1 MPQKC
6 PFLKLKILPIL
17 SPKNGSFV
25 DLIWRLLNPG
35 RRQLWRRVLPM
46 PFVERRRG
54 RSRRPRKRK
63 SCCVG
68 SVKFR
73 FQVVNRI
80 LSPAVAAVETSAQS
94 FKSFVRNDVVV
105 VVVVCRRRP
114 KTQELLELLYLFLFI
129 LFLLSLLLFCCLNCC
144 SYLIFFALIL
154 FVAVVNTMQ
163 PTFLPL
169 NIQSQTKGVLGRGTV
184 LMFFFYD
191 LSCI

>member
-1 MPQKC
+1 MSHLSFYSKRLNNRRVQLGWLNKLKEIFKIVKMPQKC

-114 KTQELLELLYLFLFI
+114 KT
-129 LFLLSLLLFCCLNCC
+129 
-144 SYLIFFALIL
+144 
-154 FVAVVNTMQ
+154 
-163 PTFLPL
+163 
-169 NIQSQTKGVLGRGTV
+169 
-184 LMFFFYD
+184 
-191 LSCI
+191 